1 MIPVFG
7 TAAVLTAPSA
17 PLLSSGY
24 VPGNPLAAQHLNF
37 YLYHLTKELN
47 NVLTAVGMSQSTA
60 DDTQI
65 TQAIGRTNSVISTSG
80 AVITAAQFVGN
91 ALVQFTNAAGSS
103 NYLIGS
109 GAARPGIELI
119 VEALS
124 GSGVMIVNGSGS
136 AFLGSGAV
144 RLLWDGSQWCKIGGN
159 AFTQIFASGA
169 GATWVTPWRGTFKC
183 TVVGGGGGGG
193 GAKNPNTSST
203 AGGGG
208 GGGGGAA
215 VKLYAEPAGITL
227 TYSVGSA
234 GTAGTSAPT
243 SGGNGGNSTLTD
255 GVTLITGSG
264 GIGGGAGNIS
274 VVNPSGGA
282 GGTGTN
288 GDLNIQGGG
297 GGGGSTVTAINS
309 ISQSGSGG
317 SSLLGGGG
325 AGLCVYNANAAG
337 SAGGLYGGGGGG
349 GDVENASAGNTAA
362 GGIGATGVVMVEF

>member
-7 TAAVLTAPSA
+7 TAAVLVAPNA
-17 PLLSSGY
+17 GLLSTGY

-124 GSGVMIVNGSGS
+124 GSGVMIVNGTGS

-144 RLLWDGSQWCKIGGN
+144 RLLWDGVQWCKIGGN
-159 AFTQIFASGA
+159 AFSQVLISGS
-169 GATWVTPWRGTFKC
+169 GLSWFTPWKGSYKC

-193 GAKNPNTSST
+193 GAKSVSTNP
-203 AGGGG
+203 GGGG
-208 GGGGGAA
+208 GGGGGTAIS
-215 VKLYAEPAGITL
+215 VIYESQGIGLVYT
-227 TYSVGSA
+227 VGALASGGTSGPSD
-234 GTAGTSAPT
+234 GTAGNNSQLSDGISVLIA
-243 SGGNGGNSTLTD
+243 SGGAAGKLGSE
-255 GVTLITGSG
+255 GIGGSG
-264 GIGGGAGNIS
+264 GTGGSASGGQINIS
-274 VVNPSGGA
+274 
-282 GGTGTN
+282 
-288 GDLNIQGGG
+288 GGG
-297 GGGGSTVTAINS
+297 GMSGLATS
-309 ISQSGSGG
+309 SGSGG
-317 SSLLGGGG
+317 SGGGTFMGGGG
-325 AGLCVYNANAAG
+325 PGVGSTGGGGGKAGLV
-337 SAGGLYGGGGGG
+337 GGQYGGGGGG
-349 GDVENASAGNTAA
+349 AAAITISSAA
-362 GGIGATGVVMVEF
+362 GGNGSAGIIVIEF